1 MVNNAL
7 LRELPNVVRLPWGT
21 VAAENFIKKRKTI
34 YEKKEKGV
42 KVGGPIYVKRSSYMN
57 HSLWYVEPF
66 AHKISL

>member
-34 YEKKEKGV
+34 YEKKKKKRV
-42 KVGGPIYVKRSSYMN
+42 KVGGPIYVKR
-57 HSLWYVEPF
+57 
-66 AHKISL
+66 